1 MSSFLYASPIT
12 SHGWSDYGNVGEV
25 LETAFGGEVKRADI
39 ESPAWR
45 EESGAIVCRVRMIKA
60 VLCVWTVFIWGD
72 MLLLF
77 PVVRRDREKEL
88 DLSLPL
94 YWSGPFKA
102 LCPSNSE
109 PVCFLFV
116 THNRCTYVAKHVI
129 DICKWQ
135 FSNMNK
141 YIDCFNQPAW
151 SSNHLKAQALRNEF
165 SWIIYS
171 TLAISNM

>member
-12 SHGWSDYGNVGEV
+12 SHGWSDYGNVGRCWKQ
-25 LETAFGGEVKRADI
+25 LLGEK
-39 ESPAWR
+39 WR
-45 EESGAIVCRVRMIKA
+45 ELTLSRQRGERRAGPLCRRVRMIKA
-60 VLCVWTVFIWGD
+60 VLCVRTVFIWGD
-72 MLLLF
+72 MLLRF

-116 THNRCTYVAKHVI
+116 THNQCTYVAKHVI

-151 SSNHLKAQALRNEF
+151 SSNNLKAQALRNEF

-171 TLAISNM
+171 THAISNM